1 MDWERV
7 SDFLNRFGF
16 RFLSFVELTLTV
28 MTIAVVSLTY
38 QGAFSFVAPVLF
50 LACVTIFAIEGGAI
64 SRLLKARIFVRA
76 GMLSFSIYMVH
87 QFVIGRQR
95 NVIDFIEGRYP
106 RLIELDNP
114 WHADLVVITAI
125 VAIWVTAEL
134 TYRFVELTGQ
144 RLGKRALTKAA

>member
-1 MDWERV
+1 M
-7 SDFLNRFGF
+7 
-16 RFLSFVELTLTV
+16 
-28 MTIAVVSLTY
+28 
-38 QGAFSFVAPVLF
+38 LF
-50 LACVTIFAIEGGAI
+50 LACVTIFAKEGGAI

-144 RLGKRALTKAA
+144 RLGKRALAKAA